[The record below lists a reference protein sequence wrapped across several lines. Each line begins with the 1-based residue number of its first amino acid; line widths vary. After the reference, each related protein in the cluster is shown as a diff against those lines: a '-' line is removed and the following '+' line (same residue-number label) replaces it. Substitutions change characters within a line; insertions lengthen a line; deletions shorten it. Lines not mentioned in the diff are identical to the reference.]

1 MGAAA
6 GSALCCCTVLKTT
19 LAYHNHGMIEDFYGI
34 NLRHLLR
41 MAEQYYGNEDLTIWM
56 PHTDATRGPYTDG
69 MLHRCAVMHKAI
81 TILMLKLECEVI
93 DRNPDFK
100 MQGRDFLRRI
110 DYEAGTVDYFGKIY
124 PLRDRNFPTVD
135 PENPARLNADEKF
148 VLDKLVAS
156 SATAKSCKSTL
167 PSCMPRAAYT
177 TLRTAACCTTVRCP

>member
-93 DRNPDFK
+93 DRTSRCRGGIFCAALITK
-100 MQGRDFLRRI
+100 LERWIIL
-110 DYEAGTVDYFGKIY
+110 
-124 PLRDRNFPTVD
+124 
-135 PENPARLNADEKF
+135 AR
-148 VLDKLVAS
+148 S
-156 SATAKSCKSTL
+156 IPCG
-167 PSCMPRAAYT
+167 
-177 TLRTAACCTTVRCP
+177 TAASPR